1 MNIAI
6 LDGHAMNPGDL
17 DWSLFEKYGRVA
29 VYDRSTTE
37 EIVPRSKD
45 ADILVVNKVVITDY
59 IMSQLPR
66 LKMICVS
73 ATGYN
78 TIDIASAHKRNIA
91 VTNVPDYSSQ
101 SVAQMVFAHLLN
113 ICNSVEHYAEANRH
127 DAWSTAS
134 DFCYQ
139 DTVSVE
145 LAGKVMGIIGFG
157 NIGSKVARIA
167 LAFGMKVLAFT
178 SKPQNLLPEGIQKAG
193 MEKLLETSDVVTLHC
208 PQTPATTRLIDRN
221 RLQMMK
227 PTAVLINTSRGGLV
241 DEEAVAKALSKK
253 RLKAYAADVMS
264 QEPPKAGN
272 PLLQEPNAFL
282 TPHIAWA
289 TLEARQRLFNT
300 CAENIKAFIEGHP
313 VNVVS

>member
-1 MNIAI
+1 MNIVI

-17 DWSLFEKYGRVA
+17 DWGLFKHYGHVA
-29 VYDRSTTE
+29 VYDRSTAE
-37 EIVPRSKD
+37 EVVPHSKD
-45 ADILVVNKVVITDY
+45 ADILVVNKVVISDS
-59 IMSQLPR
+59 IMNLLPR

-78 TIDIASAHKRNIA
+78 IIDIAAARKRNIV

-113 ICNSVEHYAEANRH
+113 ICNSVGYYAEANRH
-127 DAWSTAS
+127 GAWSTAS

-139 DTVSVE
+139 DKASVE
-145 LAGKVMGIIGFG
+145 LAGKIIGIVGFG

-178 SKPQNLLPEGIQKAG
+178 SKPQDLLPEGIQKAG

-241 DEEAVAKALSKK
+241 DEEAVAEALNKK
-253 RLKAYAADVMS
+253 YLKAYAADVMP
-264 QEPPKAGN
+264 QEPPKASN
-272 PLLQEPNAFL
+272 RLLQEPNAFL

-289 TLEARQRLFNT
+289 TLEARQRLFKA
-300 CAENIKAFIEGHP
+300 CAENIKAFVEGHP
-313 VNVVS
+313 INVVS

>member
-17 DWSLFEKYGRVA
+17 DWSLFEHYGHVA
-29 VYDRSTTE
+29 VYDRSTAE
-37 EIVPRSKD
+37 EVVPRSKN
-45 ADILVVNKVVITDY
+45 ADILVVNKVVITDN

-78 TIDIASAHKRNIA
+78 IIDIASARKRNIT

-127 DAWSTAS
+127 GAWSAAA

-139 DTVSVE
+139 DTSSIE
-145 LAGKVMGIIGFG
+145 LAGKTMGIIGLG
-157 NIGSKVARIA
+157 NIGSKVAHIA
-167 LAFGMKVLAFT
+167 LAFGMKVLAYT
-178 SKPQNLLPEGIQKAG
+178 SKPQSLLPEGIQKTV
-193 MEKLLETSDVVTLHC
+193 MEKLLEESDVVTLHC
-208 PQTPATTRLIDRN
+208 PQTPATTELIDRH

-227 PTAVLINTSRGGLV
+227 PTAILINTARGGLV
-241 DEEAVAKALSKK
+241 DEKAVAEALDKK
-253 RLKAYAADVMS
+253 QLKAYASDVMS
-264 QEPPKAGN
+264 QEPPKPDN
-272 PLLQEPNAFL
+272 PLLQEPKAFL

-289 TLEARQRLFNT
+289 TLEARQRLFKT